1 MLDVL
6 DVIAGLAL
14 ALVVVSLALAWAIR
28 TAWRLM
34 CNLRDEETEHAH
46 TRRRLDDVEHLRR
59 ADDADELRALRD
71 ALTRHHQWH
80 AAQTTPDPE
89 HGFIPADEYAESA
102 LYQETVEAL
111 SMGGTVNLH
120 GCTSRGQAELA
131 RREMVEAAKRP
142 AHGGYPDPIKAR
154 DIARSRPHLKA
165 VDAGGCAPPIIVT
178 VDSDRATDRA
188 YADAGIMPMADYVAK
203 HGGED

>member
-1 MLDVL
+1 MLYLL

-14 ALVVVSLALAWAIR
+14 ALIVVSLALAWAIR

-34 CNLRDEETEHAH
+34 CNLRDEETEHSH
-46 TRRRLDDVEHLRR
+46 TRRRLEDVQHLRR

-102 LYQETVEAL
+102 LYEETVEAL

-120 GCTSRGQAELA
+120 GCSSRGQAEVRA
-131 RREMVEAAKRP
+131 RREMV
-142 AHGGYPDPIKAR
+142 
-154 DIARSRPHLKA
+154 
-165 VDAGGCAPPIIVT
+165 
-178 VDSDRATDRA
+178 DSDRARDRA